1 MSEQK
6 MFTKKK
12 LGATSSNIT
21 AVNIYEKNLITGD
34 DKGNIIIYQLKKSEL
49 KTIKK
54 FKLESQIEKI
64 CISHD
69 KKIAFILSAALR
81 KSSVSPTK
89 LLLKSFKSIPWFS
102 NSLTKA
108 LGISLNPR

>member
-34 DKGNIIIYQLKKSEL
+34 DKGNIIIY
-49 KTIKK
+49 
-54 FKLESQIEKI
+54 
-64 CISHD
+64 
-69 KKIAFILSAALR
+69 
-81 KSSVSPTK
+81 
-89 LLLKSFKSIPWFS
+89 
-102 NSLTKA
+102 
-108 LGISLNPR
+108 